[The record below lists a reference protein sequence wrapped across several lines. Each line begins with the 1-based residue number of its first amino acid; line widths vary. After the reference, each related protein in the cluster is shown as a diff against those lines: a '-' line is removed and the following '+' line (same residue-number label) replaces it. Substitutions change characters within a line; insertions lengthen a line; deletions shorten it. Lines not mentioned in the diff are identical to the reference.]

1 MTDTDRAL
9 LKLSDE
15 LIAESAAT
23 DLPIALPLYNFR
35 SPSAFKAWIDHIA
48 RVRTTF
54 RYTASGPEGLLDN
67 IRNCWIAARGGQ
79 YHGTAND
86 TQTPY
91 VTLMLGFLGIPKPVF
106 VYAEGLSRPDV
117 RQQSLADASAA
128 VADLD
133 L

>member
-1 MTDTDRAL
+1 L
-9 LKLSDE
+9 L
-15 LIAESAAT
+15 
-23 DLPIALPLYNFR
+23 
-35 SPSAFKAWIDHIA
+35 
-48 RVRTTF
+48 
-54 RYTASGPEGLLDN
+54 GN
-67 IRNCWIAARGGQ
+67 IRNCWIMAARGGQ

-128 VADLD
+128 VADLE